1 MAGILIPGYW
11 DLKAMLFPL
20 HCLGCSLSFML
31 TKLPKLPKCG
41 SEHAVEGILTL
52 GPRLPETFEGAPGFL
67 LGE

>member
-1 MAGILIPGYW
+1 
-11 DLKAMLFPL
+11 MLFPYIVWDVV
-20 HCLGCSLSFML
+20 CFTL

-41 SEHAVEGILTL
+41 SEHTVEGILTL